1 MADQLTL
8 TTIGGT
14 ATHTLDDSGNATHTG
29 AVTGATMTAT
39 TSLTT
44 DTIAERTSAAG
55 VTVDGCLIKDG
66 RAAALATASMFLS
79 TEQTGTGSA
88 QNVAHGL
95 GAVPTMTFAVITG
108 GHNGIGGAGNQCPI
122 FTYGTHTSTNCV
134 FTTEA
139 GTTFRVVAFK

>member
-29 AVTGATMTAT
+29 ATTSATMVAT

-88 QNVAHGL
+88 QNVAHGF
-95 GAVPTMTFAVITG
+95 GTTPTLAFAIPSDITG
-108 GHNGIGGAGNQCPI
+108 GAYAVA
-122 FTYGTHTSTNCV
+122 YGTHTSTNV
-134 FTTEA
+134 VLTVTTGEK
-139 GTTFRVVAFK
+139 FRVVAFK